1 LGEVRG
7 WDLHFIDLVK
17 VRLCSI
23 KRIVPDRA
31 SDIVVLSFRSDR
43 YSRNERASNWKAM
56 LLNKVVVGKGMKLTK
71 DDPALTRPLPGYDSV
86 SVFGLFPTWMLIRS

>member
-1 LGEVRG
+1 MGEVRG

-17 VRLCSI
+17 VCICSI
-23 KRIVPDRA
+23 KRIVLECAPDM
-31 SDIVVLSFRSDR
+31 VVLSFRSDR

-86 SVFGLFPTWMLIRS
+86 SVFRLFPTEMLIRS